1 MRSSHSPRWS
11 LNLHPRTDLALLY
24 ESLSQLSTTPYFNRA
39 LEKQVVALAALIDHV
54 LTRSPQYDDKIVR
67 DLVDKVWMTHRY
79 LQGSTTKESPY
90 EIEYCLRPAISE
102 WLPGEHLLTT
112 ALTEERDFH
121 LAYGDP
127 WDYVAATVPG
137 FTQIPTSR
145 LIFVGVPRL
154 YKYLPLFCSA
164 LFHELGHF
172 VDLSYELTEATMM
185 LWPAPKASLED
196 ILTQHRR
203 EYFADIF
210 AASYVGRAI
219 SESLNSISPTA
230 KMSLSHP
237 ATDTRL
243 QFIETFLTDDANEE
257 IDMWR
262 DVLAR
267 RDLPQLVPR
276 FKLPDVGPSFDDIRP
291 VTVSGTDELFGL
303 FPAGWSYMSN
313 AVHGNGPEWT
323 RGASRLEVVRI
334 VNDLTEKSIRN
345 ASIRK
350 LWEQVPA

>member
-1 MRSSHSPRWS
+1 M
-11 LNLHPRTDLALLY
+11 HPRTDLALLY

-39 LEKQVVALAALIDHV
+39 LERQVIALAGLIDHV
-54 LTRSPQYDDKIVR
+54 LKQSPPYDDKIIR
-67 DLVDKVWMTHRY
+67 DVVDKVWTTHRY

-90 EIEYCLRPAISE
+90 EIEYCLRSAISD

-121 LAYGDP
+121 LNYGDP
-127 WDYVAATVPG
+127 WDYVATTITG
-137 FTQIPTSR
+137 FTQIPDSR

-172 VDLSYELTEATMM
+172 VDLTYGLTQATM
-185 LWPAPKASLED
+185 LLYPAPKPSLQEV
-196 ILTQHRR
+196 LEQHRR

-219 SESLNSISPTA
+219 SESLMSISPSA
-230 KMSLSHP
+230 KMSFSHP

-243 QFIETFLTDDANEE
+243 QFIETFLTGEAHEE

-262 DVLAR
+262 DVLSR
-267 RDLPQLVPR
+267 LQLPSLVPR
-276 FKLPDVGPSFDDIRP
+276 FELPEIQPAFDDIRP
-291 VTVSGTDELFGL
+291 VSINGNAELFGL
-303 FPAGWSYMSN
+303 FPAGWSYMTN
-313 AVHGNGPEWT
+313 AVHGSGPEWV
-323 RGASRLEVVRI
+323 RGASPIEVVRI

-350 LWEQVPA
+350 LWERGVA

>member
-1 MRSSHSPRWS
+1 M
-11 LNLHPRTDLALLY
+11 HPRTDLALLH

-39 LEKQVVALAALIDHV
+39 LERQVTSLVELIEHV
-54 LTRSPQYDDKIVR
+54 LKKSPAYDETIVR
-67 DLVDKVWMTHRY
+67 ALVDKVWVTHRY

-90 EIEYCLRPAISE
+90 EIEYCLRSAISE

-112 ALTEERDFH
+112 ALTDERDFH
-121 LAYGDP
+121 LNYGDP
-127 WDYVAATVPG
+127 WDYVRTTIPG
-137 FTQIPTSR
+137 FPQVPESR

-172 VDLSYELTEATMM
+172 IDLKYELTQATM
-185 LWPAPKASLED
+185 LLYPPPKPSLAD
-196 ILTQHRR
+196 ILEQHRR

-219 SESLNSISPTA
+219 SESLRSISPEA
-230 KMSLSHP
+230 QPSFSHP

-243 QFIETFLTDDANEE
+243 EFIEDFLTGEANQEV
-257 IDMWR
+257 DMWR
-262 DVLAR
+262 DVLDR
-267 RDLPQLVPR
+267 R
-276 FKLPDVGPSFDDIRP
+276 KLPPLVSRFQLPAIEPAFDDIRP
-291 VTVSGTDELFGL
+291 VSITGDAELFGL
-303 FPAGWSYMSN
+303 FPSGWSYMTN
-313 AVHGNGPEWT
+313 AIHGSGPDWS
-323 RGASRLEVVRI
+323 RGATQLEIVRI

-350 LWEQVPA
+350 LWESGAA